1 MPKSVKSRQKLNTLI
16 TMSTTMPGGWTE
28 YSTSISDEA
37 QVAFNEALDGHLG
50 VNYSPLAVASQ
61 VVNGVN
67 YRFLADAQVVYPNAP
82 HYAAFIQV
90 YKPIDGKAILSAP
103 IKPIE

>member
-1 MPKSVKSRQKLNTLI
+1 MNTTI
-16 TMSTTMPGGWTE
+16 PGGWTA
-28 YSTSISDEA
+28 YSSSISDDA
-37 QVAFNEALDGHLG
+37 MIAFNEALDGHLG
-50 VNYSPLAVASQ
+50 VNYTPLAVASQ
-61 VVNGVN
+61 VVSGIN

-90 YKPIDGKAILSAP
+90 YKPINGKAVFSAP